1 MLEVMWLLSGRA
13 GIWIRVLPHCFLS
26 SAHQHLSVYLEVI
39 SSLYTD
45 PFSVFFRVSD
55 SWAHKCQAHESSV
68 LPKFCSDLINS
79 SQASSLSMIQPE
91 RIARP
96 HARHADQ
103 LSSGRMGGVQEPQP
117 DRWLHSAVF
126 MGLVPGAAITL
137 CRRELWEPSSVSIT
151 CMGLWVCV
159 CT

>member
-1 MLEVMWLLSGRA
+1 MLKVIWLLSGRA
-13 GIWIRVLPHCFLS
+13 GIWIRALPHCFLS
-26 SAHQHLSVYLEVI
+26 SVHQHLSVYLEVI
-39 SSLYTD
+39 SSLHTD
-45 PFSVFFRVSD
+45 SPSWVSV

-79 SQASSLSMIQPE
+79 SKASSLSMIQPE
-91 RIARP
+91 RIARL

-126 MGLVPGAAITL
+126 MGLMPGAAITL

-151 CMGLWVCV
+151 CVGIWVCV